1 MRHVNAGTSGRHAGD
16 PLIRIQSGNVYIFLT
31 GVERAHHI
39 LSRRLQ
45 PPLSGNDVRLSRSAG
60 SCSLSAAGF
69 IAKYRPSPFDQSLW
83 RTVCALRGHPSP
95 KKVRFVEDAWNGRN
109 AGAGERRAAERDIR
123 GFALELAEERNW
135 DLVGKKPL
143 RTVAGIH
150 DELSAR
156 SLR

>member
-1 MRHVNAGTSGRHAGD
+1 
-16 PLIRIQSGNVYIFLT
+16 
-31 GVERAHHI
+31 
-39 LSRRLQ
+39 
-45 PPLSGNDVRLSRSAG
+45 
-60 SCSLSAAGF
+60 LSAAGF
-69 IAKYRPSPFDQSLW
+69 IAKYRPSPFDQSPGELY
-83 RTVCALRGHPSP
+83 APS
-95 KKVRFVEDAWNGRN
+95 AATRN